1 MAWKSTGRPT
11 VRQQRDKWVVRV
23 DGIDTETGKD
33 RPRQLGTY
41 PSQRAARRALAEL
54 LERGDAESAVRADK
68 GTVGEY
74 VDAWAAAKVD
84 VSPKS
89 RQQYEWTAK
98 HIRKGLGGIPL
109 DRLSREDVAT
119 WIDGM
124 AAGGVF
130 ARRSIQIFRMVLRA
144 ALDEAVAEGRLRR
157 SPAARVGMPR
167 VVVKGDRV
175 REVPAWTE
183 DDVRKFLA
191 ATKDHRWY
199 GPIRL
204 DVLYGLRRS
213 ELLGLKWGDIDL
225 KAGTVR
231 VERGLT
237 EVGGVPTWTDGKNA
251 RSRRTIPIDPTT
263 AQHLGAHRRRQ
274 AEERLA
280 AGSTWVDN
288 DLLVASRTGTVVSPG
303 NFDQTLERLV
313 LRAGV
318 PRLTSHGLRHTA
330 ATHMV
335 RHASDIGEIRAAA
348 DLLGHSPDMLM
359 RTYAH
364 ALPESVRTVTDKIAQ
379 RGAEF

>member
-1 MAWKSTGRPT
+1 
-11 VRQQRDKWVVRV
+11 
-23 DGIDTETGKD
+23 
-33 RPRQLGTY
+33 
-41 PSQRAARRALAEL
+41 
-54 LERGDAESAVRADK
+54 
-68 GTVGEY
+68 
-74 VDAWAAAKVD
+74 
-84 VSPKS
+84 
-89 RQQYEWTAK
+89 
-98 HIRKGLGGIPL
+98 
-109 DRLSREDVAT
+109 
-119 WIDGM
+119 M
-124 AAGGVF
+124 AAGGVY

-167 VVVKGDRV
+167 VVVKADRV

-191 ATKDHRWY
+191 AVKEHRWY

-225 KAGTVR
+225 KAGTVH

-237 EVGGVPTWTDGKNA
+237 EVGGVPTWTDDKNA

-280 AGSTWVDN
+280 AGSSWVDN

-330 ATHMV
+330 ATHIV

-379 RGAEF
+379 RGADF

>member
-1 MAWKSTGRPT
+1 MAWKSTSRPT

-23 DGIDTETGKD
+23 DGIDTATGKD

-54 LERGDAESAVRADK
+54 LERGDVESAVRADK
-68 GTVGEY
+68 GTVGEC

-84 VSPKS
+84 VSPKG
-89 RQQYEWTAK
+89 RQQYEWAAK

-109 DRLSREDVAT
+109 DRLTRDDVAT

-124 AAGGVF
+124 AAGGVY

-167 VVVKGDRV
+167 VVVKADRV

-191 ATKDHRWY
+191 AVKDHRWY

-204 DVLYGLRRS
+204 DVLCGLRRS

-313 LRAGV
+313 ARAGV

-379 RGAEF
+379 RGADF

>member
-68 GTVGEY
+68 GTVGEF

-84 VSPKS
+84 VSPKG
-89 RQQYEWTAK
+89 RQQYEWAAK
-98 HIRKGLGGIPL
+98 HIRQGLGGIPL
-109 DRLSREDVAT
+109 DRLTRDDVAG
-119 WIDGM
+119 WIDGL
-124 AAGGVF
+124 AAGGVYS
-130 ARRSIQIFRMVLRA
+130 RRSIQIFRMVLRA

-167 VVVKGDRV
+167 VVVKADRV

-191 ATKDHRWY
+191 AVKDHRWY

-379 RGAEF
+379 RGADF

>member
-1 MAWKSTGRPT
+1 MESPVVEGPAAARQEGRAG
-11 VRQQRDKWVVRV
+11 RR
-23 DGIDTETGKD
+23 IDTESGKD

-41 PSQRAARRALAEL
+41 PSQRAARRALADL
-54 LERGDAESAVRADK
+54 LERGDAVSAVRADK

-89 RQQYEWTAK
+89 RQQYEWAAK

-109 DRLSREDVAT
+109 DRLTREDVAG

-124 AAGGVF
+124 AAGGVYS
-130 ARRSIQIFRMVLRA
+130 RRSIQIFRMVLRA

-167 VVVKGDRV
+167 VVVKADRV

-204 DVLYGLRRS
+204 DVLYGPRRS

-231 VERGLT
+231 LERGLT

-251 RSRRTIPIDPTT
+251 RSLRTLPIDPTT

-274 AEERLA
+274 AEERLV

-288 DLLVASRTGTVVSPG
+288 DLLLASRASTVVSPG

-313 LRAGV
+313 LRVGV

-359 RTYAH
+359 RTYAQG
-364 ALPESVRTVTDKIAQ
+364 LPESVRTVTDKIAQ
-379 RGAEF
+379 RGADF